1 MFFKKLLHQSQDGPP
16 SLTAGACS
24 RPRPCMHFTQD
35 GALGTPDGRLHP
47 DSYTPWMHFLS
58 THSGRPVACR
68 SLAELTFWWGRQSVS
83 QVSSNPRQVV
93 EKALRLSE
101 AVGTLTAPLKLAWA
115 AASGQGEG
123 QVLAGFGGGC
133 GDGVWGRPRESAF

>member
-1 MFFKKLLHQSQDGPP
+1 
-16 SLTAGACS
+16 
-24 RPRPCMHFTQD
+24 
-35 GALGTPDGRLHP
+35 
-47 DSYTPWMHFLS
+47 MHFLS